1 MWINRPQFLYYRES
15 KWRKFT
21 SYNNALEKHTDI
33 QSNEKDLSYL
43 TNVHVKSVRNLKK
56 ILICKGIIISIN

>member
-1 MWINRPQFLYYRES
+1 MDKWFLYYRES
-15 KWRKFT
+15 EWRKFT
-21 SYNNALEKHTDI
+21 SYNNAREKHTDI
-33 QSNEKDLSYL
+33 QSNEKDVSCL